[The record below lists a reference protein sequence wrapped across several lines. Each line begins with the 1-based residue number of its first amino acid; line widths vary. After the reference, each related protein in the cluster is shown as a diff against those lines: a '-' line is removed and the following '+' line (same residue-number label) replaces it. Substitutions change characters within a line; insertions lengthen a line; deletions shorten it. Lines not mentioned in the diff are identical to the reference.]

1 MNYRGDIME
10 TNNMIKYVILN
21 NEDNIKKI
29 TEKGYIP
36 FYNRQTGKL
45 EGYEFKKNNILGADC
60 NVNFLY
66 DEENDKFVLDD
77 LTTIYGKKDTNL
89 IIADAL
95 LSLALDG
102 ILTKEEITNDETG
115 PDAEE
120 KGDENESL

>member
-1 MNYRGDIME
+1 ME
-10 TNNMIKYVILN
+10 NEIKYVILN
-21 NEDNIKKI
+21 NEDNINKL

-60 NVNFLY
+60 NVNFVY

-115 PDAEE
+115 PDSEE

>member
-1 MNYRGDIME
+1 ME
-10 TNNMIKYVILN
+10 TNNVIKYVILN
-21 NEDNIKKI
+21 NEDNIKKM
-29 TEKGYIP
+29 TEKGYVP
-36 FYNRQTGKL
+36 FYSKQTGKL

>member
-1 MNYRGDIME
+1 MNYRSDIME
-10 TNNMIKYVILN
+10 TNNVIKYVVLN
-21 NEDNIKKI
+21 NEDNIKKM
-29 TEKGYIP
+29 TKKGYVP
-36 FYNRQTGKL
+36 FYSRQTGKL

-60 NVNFLY
+60 NVNFVY

-115 PDAEE
+115 LDTEE

>member
-29 TEKGYIP
+29 AEKGYIP

-60 NVNFLY
+60 NVNFVY

-115 PDAEE
+115 PDSEE